1 MTPTNATSTTS
12 TTSTTGRTSAPP
24 GRRRLG
30 SRWIEDWRP
39 EDTAFWEQTGKA
51 VARRNLIFSVI
62 SEHIGFS
69 VWSLW
74 SVLVLFL
81 GPGYGFDPAQKF
93 LLTALPTL
101 VGAVLRLPY
110 TFAVGVF
117 GGRNWTILSALL
129 LVVPTIMVAVVLE
142 PGVSFSALLGVAML
156 AGVGGG
162 NFASSMTNIN
172 SFYPRR
178 LKVWA
183 LGINAGGGNLGV
195 PVVQLVGLA
204 VLATVGAGHPRV
216 MVAIYIPLILL
227 AAIGAR

>member
-1 MTPTNATSTTS
+1 M
-12 TTSTTGRTSAPP
+12 
-24 GRRRLG
+24 L
-30 SRWIEDWRP
+30 
-39 EDTAFWEQTGKA
+39 
-51 VARRNLIFSVI
+51 

-81 GPGYGFDPAQKF
+81 GPDYGFDPAQKF

-110 TFAVGVF
+110 TFAVGEVRRPELDHRQRPAAA
-117 GGRNWTILSALL
+117 GPDDPDRDLPRARASRSRTLL
-129 LVVPTIMVAVVLE
+129 I
-142 PGVSFSALLGVAML
+142 VAMF

-172 SFYPRR
+172 AYYPDR
-178 LKVWA
+178 LKGWA

-195 PVVQLVGLA
+195 PVVQLVGLL
-204 VLATVGAGHPRV
+204 VLATLGAQLPAGHGRDLHPADHRRRRRRRAV
-216 MVAIYIPLILL
+216 SWTT
-227 AAIGAR
+227 